1 MVPGLRNTGVPMAET
16 EDPTLFFN
24 RADEI
29 IQVANRQHAT
39 TRADRVSASTAFAAA
54 RFSVWAVCGTTSDA
68 SQIAA
73 RREQFLEGFVQGY
86 RQMLIDNFTDHE
98 SNFETYH
105 PVLTTPAPTSSANEG

>member
-1 MVPGLRNTGVPMAET
+1 MAET

-29 IQVANRQHAT
+29 IQVANRQLGT

-54 RFSVWAVCGTTSDA
+54 RFSVWAVCGTATEA

-86 RQMLIDNFTDHE
+86 RQMLIDNFADHE
-98 SNFETYH
+98 GNFDTYH
-105 PVLTTPAPTSSANEG
+105 PVLTTPVPTVPANEG